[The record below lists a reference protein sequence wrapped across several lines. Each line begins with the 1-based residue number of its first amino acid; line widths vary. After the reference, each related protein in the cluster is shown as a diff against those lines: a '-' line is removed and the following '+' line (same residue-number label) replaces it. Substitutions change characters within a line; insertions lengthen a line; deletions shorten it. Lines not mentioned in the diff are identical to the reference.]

1 MPALSQNRKRT
12 GLCAQSRPL
21 PISFF
26 LWPSLLYPSSTH
38 RRARRTRI
46 RLIKGTFH
54 IHYPDNP
61 RSGPQPDGDTIKF
74 KPHTRSLVEALP
86 RNGRPPKFTQ
96 TGITTIRFEGI
107 DTLETHFQGTHQHET
122 LALEARDVL
131 LEKMGFGAV
140 TFHEGRFTV
149 ESVENHPIP
158 GYILTNGLDVHG
170 RVIAF
175 VFTGTHQAM
184 DGSHIAVEPT
194 MLDTSL
200 NVTLLKE
207 GQAYA
212 AFYVTLPV
220 PLREHLKTIAFAAR
234 TSGGGLW
241 AEASATTTRP
251 ATITGA
257 EQLQTLVM
265 WPKLFRRLT
274 SFYADGETDLT
285 QLDAWLQE
293 DIRDRDDRLLLPD
306 MQLGNMHDLID
317 VQGNQVSL
325 VHRPEDIVIV
335 PDDFMLPSPPPPPPP
350 IGTGAVRIIAALV
363 NPSGPERGHE
373 TVTIVNTTPQAI
385 DLSQW
390 VLADNA
396 GQQSLSGSLASG
408 ETRRIVMSHSVQL
421 SNTRDT
427 ITLLNP
433 DEQIVDQVSYERD
446 MLPEEAH
453 TMVF

>member
-1 MPALSQNRKRT
+1 MRTIKTFTFIVLSFALTLAS
-12 GLCAQSRPL
+12 LAHAQE
-21 PISFF
+21 
-26 LWPSLLYPSSTH
+26 STPN
-38 RRARRTRI
+38 TYT
-46 RLIKGTFH
+46 LIKGTFH
-54 IHYPDNP
+54 IHYPENP

-74 KPHTRSLVEALP
+74 QPHTRSLVEAIP
-86 RNGRPPKFTQ
+86 RNGRPAKFTQ

-107 DTLETHFQGTHQHET
+107 DTLETHFQGTHQHEA
-122 LALEARDVL
+122 LALEARDTL

-149 ESVENHPIP
+149 ESVKNHPIP

-175 VFTGTHQAM
+175 VFTGDHDAV
-184 DGSHIAVEPT
+184 DGSRIAVEPT
-194 MLDTSL
+194 KLDTSL

-220 PLREHLKTIAFAAR
+220 PLREHLKTIAQAAR
-234 TSGGGLW
+234 SSGGGLW
-241 AEASATTTRP
+241 AEARATTIHP

-257 EQLQTLVM
+257 DQLQTLVM
-265 WPKLFRRLT
+265 WPKLFRRLA

-285 QLDAWLQE
+285 RLDAWLQE
-293 DIRDRDDRLLLPD
+293 DLRDRDDRLLLPE
-306 MQLGNMHDLID
+306 MQLGHMHDLIE
-317 VQGNQVSL
+317 VQGNQLQL

-335 PDDFMLPSPPPPPPP
+335 PDDFMLPVPPPPPPPP

-363 NPSGPERGHE
+363 NPSGPERGKE
-373 TVTIVNTTPQAI
+373 TVTILNTTSRDI

-390 VLADNA
+390 MLADNA
-396 GQQSLSGSLASG
+396 GQQPLSGSLSSG
-408 ETRRIVMSHSVQL
+408 ETRRIVMSNNVQL

-427 ITLLNP
+427 ITILDP
-433 DEQIVDQVSYERD
+433 EEQIVDQVSYERE
-446 MLPEEAH
+446 MLPEEEH
-453 TMVF
+453 TKVF